1 MERAGIEMIM
11 DTQAWLSSLTL
22 GSSLIDQ
29 IKVAQNSDPGLVKIK
44 GEVPEDKRPEF
55 SISGDGTLRFKGK
68 IYVPNVKEIRDV
80 ILKKA
85 HRSLYTVHPG
95 STKMYRDLKQQFW
108 WSGFPK
114 APGGQDAAWV
124 IIDRLS
130 KSAHFIPV
138 QMTYSTEKLA
148 ELYVREIV
156 RLHGIPSKI
165 VSDRDIVSLQCSGEV
180 YQESIQAAPYEVL
193 YGRKCRSPLYWDEVG
208 ERRILGQEIIQNMRE
223 KIVVIRKRLAIAQ
236 EQQKRYADQR
246 CRELQFE
253 VGSKVFLKIA
263 PMKGIM
269 RFRKKGKLSSRYFG
283 PFDVLERIGATAY
296 RLALPPRL
304 SAIHDV
310 FHISMLREYIP
321 DPTHILEYEPLQV
334 REDLT
339 YEEFPVGILAQ
350 RTQVLCKK
358 TISMV
363 KVLWSNHTEKEAT
376 WELEEDMKHKYPY
389 LFD

>member
-1 MERAGIEMIM
+1 
-11 DTQAWLSSLTL
+11 
-22 GSSLIDQ
+22 
-29 IKVAQNSDPGLVKIK
+29 
-44 GEVPEDKRPEF
+44 
-55 SISGDGTLRFKGK
+55 
-68 IYVPNVKEIRDV
+68 
-80 ILKKA
+80 
-85 HRSLYTVHPG
+85 
-95 STKMYRDLKQQFW
+95 
-108 WSGFPK
+108 
-114 APGGQDAAWV
+114 
-124 IIDRLS
+124 
-130 KSAHFIPV
+130 
-138 QMTYSTEKLA
+138 
-148 ELYVREIV
+148 
-156 RLHGIPSKI
+156 
-165 VSDRDIVSLQCSGEV
+165 
-180 YQESIQAAPYEVL
+180 
-193 YGRKCRSPLYWDEVG
+193 
-208 ERRILGQEIIQNMRE
+208 MRE

-236 EQQKRYADQR
+236 EQQKKYADQR
-246 CRELQFE
+246 CRELQFD

-376 WELEEDMKHKYPY
+376 WELEEDMKNKYPY